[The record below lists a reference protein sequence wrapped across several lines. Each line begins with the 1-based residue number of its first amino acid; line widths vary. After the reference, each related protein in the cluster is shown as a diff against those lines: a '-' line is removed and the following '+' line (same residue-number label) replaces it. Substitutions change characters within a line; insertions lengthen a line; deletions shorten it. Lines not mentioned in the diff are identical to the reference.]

1 MKLKI
6 IPTKSDGTVTY
17 SYARSPIMSSYLLA
31 FAVGDYDFVEATT
44 KNGVLVRVY
53 TDKGCSSQGQFAL
66 ETGVKSLEYYEEYF
80 NIKYPL
86 PKCDMIA
93 IPDFQAGAMENWG
106 LVTYRSTCILFDAEK
121 SPVTTKQR
129 VAIVVCHELGM
140 SLQTLKCYYSVF
152 TNC

>member
-1 MKLKI
+1 
-6 IPTKSDGTVTY
+6 
-17 SYARSPIMSSYLLA
+17 MSSYLLA
-31 FAVGDYDFVEATT
+31 FAVGDYDYVEAST

-80 NIKYPL
+80 NVKYPL

-129 VAIVVCHELGM
+129 VAIVVCHELGK
-140 SLQTLKCYYSVF
+140 SSIIY
-152 TNC
+152 